1 MSEEGKMN
9 WTVDQTKTQD
19 TDLRIIQG
27 YYPYCVKTD
36 LGEHVALVKS
46 QKKANTGFAKAGTL
60 NDRDEGFATA
70 ELISAAPEMYEALR
84 FVIGDPSTTA
94 FIEMERSDWNTF
106 FDLARKAMRKAKPL

>member
-9 WTVDQTKTQD
+9 WTVDQTKTQE

-27 YYPYCVKTD
+27 HYPYCVKTD

-46 QKKANTGFAKAGTL
+46 RKKARTGFAKASEV
-60 NDRDEGFATA
+60 NDRDEAYSIA

-106 FDLARKAMRKAKPL
+106 FDLARKAMRKAKPQ

>member
-9 WTVDQTKTQD
+9 WTVDQTKTQE

-27 YYPYCVKTD
+27 HYPYCVKTD

-46 QKKANTGFAKAGTL
+46 QKKARTGFAKASEV
-60 NDRDEGFATA
+60 NDRDEA
-70 ELISAAPEMYEALR
+70 
-84 FVIGDPSTTA
+84 
-94 FIEMERSDWNTF
+94 WNTF